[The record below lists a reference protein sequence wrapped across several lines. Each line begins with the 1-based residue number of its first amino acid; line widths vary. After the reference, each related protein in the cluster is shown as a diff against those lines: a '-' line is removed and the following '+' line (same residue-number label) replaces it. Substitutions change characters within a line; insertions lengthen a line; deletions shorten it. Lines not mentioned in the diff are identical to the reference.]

1 MPAPIVLV
9 LKSSRSAAGAI
20 ASEVNRCW
28 PGYEI
33 AVARSLRD
41 ARDCLAARPV
51 DWLLTGLGFDDGDA
65 LDLIREVCGQRVPK
79 VLVHTNRCAPRAL
92 AWLLQ
97 WPVRGVFES
106 HTEAAD
112 ALPAALGALAQGER
126 YFSESIR
133 WARAHREQS
142 GLGVFAWLTATEQ
155 IVLALIAS
163 AFGVKETAALL
174 EMTDESVRDAVRHL
188 HAKLGVHDTAQF
200 IGEALRLGCVRR
212 SPRGLAPVGLTLLRE
227 TWLSA
232 RRKFRPVKRS

>member
-1 MPAPIVLV
+1 MRWVGTTRDLTSSSRFSGFPEKLSFVGRFLALTLSVPFKSMPAPIVLV

-97 WPVRGVFES
+97 RSPVMLPIPGTRSVVHLEQNVRAAAVRLIDADL
-106 HTEAAD
+106 EAIDD
-112 ALPAALGALAQGER
+112 ATQGNALGK
-126 YFSESIR
+126 
-133 WARAHREQS
+133 
-142 GLGVFAWLTATEQ
+142 GLRK
-155 IVLALIAS
+155 
-163 AFGVKETAALL
+163 VKGLL
-174 EMTDESVRDAVRHL
+174 
-188 HAKLGVHDTAQF
+188 
-200 IGEALRLGCVRR
+200 RR
-212 SPRGLAPVGLTLLRE
+212 SR
-227 TWLSA
+227 
-232 RRKFRPVKRS
+232 